1 MRHFFFTADEQ
12 FARSFGTRL
21 IGKMMAAQQRKADR
35 QVMDVLANLPNKY
48 RNDFVTELERRLLGQ

>member
-12 FARSFGTRL
+12 FVRSFGTRL

-35 QVMDVLANLPNKY
+35 EIMRVLRQDPY
-48 RNDFVTELERRLLGQ
+48 REQFGSELRRRLLGQ